1 MDACLASR
9 YSLNMFSSES
19 DATSKPLTPKA
30 EATRARI
37 RAAAM
42 ASFVERGYPD
52 TTIRLIAKEAGVSV
66 GNAYYYFPSKEHL
79 VQELYDQQQR
89 DHGAVARPRL
99 EGVTGLVDRLRIF
112 LETGLETV
120 GAYRAVAPGF
130 LSAMVSP
137 DSPINPLSV
146 ESSPARE
153 MTIGL
158 LREVV
163 QGASH
168 RVPDD
173 IAERLPEAIFPM
185 YLALILR
192 WTYDESPDQAK
203 TTRLLD
209 TGLRLFAVA
218 LPFLRVPGVR
228 GVTRDL
234 LDQIAD
240 VRP

>member
-1 MDACLASR
+1 
-9 YSLNMFSSES
+9 MFSFKDPEPQ
-19 DATSKPLTPKA
+19 KPLTAKA

-37 RAAAM
+37 RDAAM
-42 ASFVERGYPD
+42 ASFIERGYPD
-52 TTIRLIAKEAGVSV
+52 TTIRLIAKEAGISV

-89 DHGAVARPRL
+89 DHGVAARPRL
-99 EGVTGLVDRLRIF
+99 QGVTGLIDRLRVF
-112 LETGLETV
+112 FDTGLETV
-120 GAYRAVAPGF
+120 GAYREVAPGF
-130 LSAMVSP
+130 LGAMVSP

-146 ESSPARE
+146 QSSPARD

-163 QGASH
+163 DGASH
-168 RVPDD
+168 RLPED
-173 IAERLPEAIFPM
+173 IAERLPEAIFPA

-192 WTYDESPDQAK
+192 WTYDESPGQAK
-203 TTRLLD
+203 TARLLD
-209 TGLRLFAVA
+209 TGLKLFGVA

-234 LDQIAD
+234 LDQLAD